1 MATVRRAKEPS
12 GQERQWLGRLIPE
25 RYHDL
30 AFCVLIWL
38 AVWVFLAPAVFGGG
52 VFAAS
57 DNLASWSFR
66 PYLEAARREGTFPQ
80 WIPYI
85 FSGMPSFASLLVTG
99 TRWWDILM
107 QLTIGLTQLVGTLL
121 QSDAAR
127 VSCFYIG
134 YGIGVYWLLRFR
146 GYERLVAFWGALA
159 AVFSTF
165 IIAWILI
172 GHNTKPWALMTLPY
186 GLLLL
191 ERLRRRFS
199 LLWVALLVVVL
210 HVMLLSAHVQMMFYL
225 GLLYA
230 VYLLV
235 ELLVRAVR
243 RENVLGVL
251 RAGAALVLAAGVAFG
266 LSADRLLSTLE
277 YTPYSTRGSLPIH
290 LDSAQRA
297 QAAKGGLDY
306 EYATNWSFSPQEMIT
321 FLVPNFYGFGK
332 LEYRGPLSNNRPV
345 MLHTY
350 WGQMPFTDAANY
362 MGIAVLILGL
372 FGAWRLR
379 REPFG
384 IALVVAALIGLLLSF
399 GKNFPL
405 LFDVFFYHVPLFNK
419 FRAPSMALVLVQVA
433 LPILAA
439 AGLSAVLS
447 WRRQPEPEM
456 RIFFRLAFGAL
467 VVWVLIGVI
476 VLAFFEQAYLE
487 AVAHSPI
494 GTQYPPAIHAFI
506 WQEMIEDW
514 FVTALLG
521 LATVGLLWM
530 YVRGRLST
538 DLMGIALVGLL
549 LWDLWRVAF
558 RPMEVE
564 RRKPEETV
572 FRRTDV
578 IEFIK
583 QQPGLFRVADFASA
597 VPNASA
603 YWFLENIHGYHA
615 AKLRVYQ
622 DLLDV
627 AGNGN
632 GSVVLNPF
640 LWNLLNVRFVI
651 TPEPLSLEPLRLV
664 FRSQQTGAYLYE
676 NPSMLPRAFFVDSVV
691 VAPPLEILRHLQRG
705 DFDPRRIAFV
715 ETPLPQPIEPAG
727 EQATAQVLV
736 HKNEYIKLQVTA
748 PRRNFLFLSE
758 VVYPPAWQATIDG
771 EPVPIY
777 KTNYAFRGIIVPPGA
792 HTVEFRYHSPAFER
806 GRQLSV
812 GFNIVVL
819 LACAVGAWLEWR
831 RRQQERGALPR

>member
-1 MATVRRAKEPS
+1 VTPAARRSERQRGTP
-12 GQERQWLGRLIPE
+12 ERQWLSRLIPE

-30 AFCVLIWL
+30 ALCLLIWVAL
-38 AVWVFLAPAVFGGG
+38 WVFLAPAVFGGG

-57 DNLASWSFR
+57 DNLASWSFG
-66 PYLEAARREGTFPQ
+66 PYLQAARREGTFPQ

-99 TRWWDILM
+99 TRWWDFLM
-107 QLTIGLTQLVGTLL
+107 QLTIGLTQLVGDLL
-121 QSDAAR
+121 RSDAAR

-134 YGIGVYWLLRFR
+134 YGIGMYWLLRFR
-146 GYERLVAFWGALA
+146 GHQRLVAFWGALA

-191 ERLRRRFS
+191 ERLRQRFS
-199 LLWVALLVVVL
+199 LLWAALLVVVL
-210 HVMLLSAHVQMMFYL
+210 HVMLLSAHVQMVFYL
-225 GLLYA
+225 GLFYA

-235 ELLVRAVR
+235 ELLVRALR
-243 RENVLGVL
+243 RENPLGVL
-251 RAGAALVLAAGVAFG
+251 RAGGILVVASGIAFG
-266 LSADRLLSTLE
+266 LSADRFLSTLE

-297 QAAKGGLDY
+297 KAAEGGLDY

-362 MGIAVLILGL
+362 MGIAVLLLAL

-379 REPFG
+379 RDPFG
-384 IALVVAALIGLLLSF
+384 ITLVGVALLGLLLSF

-405 LFDVFFYHVPLFNK
+405 VFDLFFYHVPLFNK

-433 LPILAA
+433 VPILAA
-439 AGLSAVLS
+439 AGLSTVLG
-447 WRRQPEPEM
+447 WRWQPEPAT
-456 RIFFRLAFGAL
+456 RTFFRWAFGAL
-467 VVWVLIGVI
+467 GVWLLLGVI
-476 VLAFFEQAYLE
+476 VWAFFEQSYLE
-487 AVAHSPI
+487 AVARSPI
-494 GTQYPPAIHAFI
+494 GKQYPPAIHAFI
-506 WQEMIEDW
+506 WSQMIEDW
-514 FVTALLG
+514 FMTTFLG
-521 LATVGLLWM
+521 LATLGVLWLF
-530 YVRGRLST
+530 VRGRLSSE
-538 DLMGIALVGLL
+538 LLGVLLVGLL
-549 LWDLWRVAF
+549 LWDLWRVAL
-558 RPMEVE
+558 RPMELE
-564 RRKPEETV
+564 RRRPEETV
-572 FRRTDV
+572 FRRTD
-578 IEFIK
+578 IIDFLK
-583 QQPGLFRVADFASA
+583 QQRGLFRVADFASA

-622 DLLDV
+622 DMLDV
-627 AGNGN
+627 AGNGG

-651 TPEPLSLEPLRLV
+651 TPEPLAVEPLRLL

-676 NPSMLPRAFFVDSVV
+676 NPAALPRAFFVDSVAV
-691 VAPPLEILRHLQRG
+691 LPPLDILRRLQRG
-705 DFDPRRIAFV
+705 DFDPRRVAFL
-715 ETPLPQPIEPAG
+715 EAPLPERIEPAG
-727 EQATAQVLV
+727 EGATAQVLV
-736 HKNEYIKLQVTA
+736 HKNEYIKLHVTA
-748 PRRNFLFLSE
+748 PGRNFLFVSE
-758 VVYPPAWQATIDG
+758 IIYPPAWQATIDG

-777 KTNYAFRGIIVPPGA
+777 KTNYAFRGIVVPPGT
-792 HTVEFRYHSPAFER
+792 HTVEFRYRSPAFER
-806 GRQLSV
+806 GRQLSL
-812 GFNIVVL
+812 GLNIGVL
-819 LACAVGAWLEWR
+819 LAVAAGAWLEWR
-831 RRQQERGALPR
+831 RRKRSALR